1 VNKISKS
8 KSNGKVYPKN
18 NMMMMRYVGM
28 DLHKN
33 YLQIAV
39 VDEKGKLI
47 ENSKIEN
54 DIQKIGKFF
63 DHINGVKIKKQNT
76 HTKVVMESSCV
87 WYYIYEYLTEEK
99 NLNVKLSNPIK
110 TRAIAS
116 AKIKTDKLDAIK
128 LANLLRGGYI
138 SECYVPDKRI
148 IELRELV
155 RHRSALVRMRTKLKN
170 KIHGILL
177 MKGIKIINHH
187 PFSIGY
193 IEQLKKLNNYRID
206 TYIRLFSSID
216 NEIRTIS
223 KNIISFTRQNATT
236 KLLMTIP
243 GIGYYSALLVMSEI
257 GDISRFPDSNH
268 LCSYAGLVPSTHS
281 SGGIT
286 HHGPITKTGSKYLRW
301 IMIECTRSHVRY
313 NKKSNVTTFYNK
325 LLKNKGSSSKAI
337 IAASSKL
344 LKIIYWIMKEK
355 REYTNKINNQN

>member
-8 KSNGKVYPKN
+8 KSDGKVYSTN
-18 NMMMMRYVGM
+18 NMMMRYVGM

-47 ENSKIEN
+47 KNNKIEN
-54 DIQKIGKFF
+54 DIKKIGKFF
-63 DHINGVKIKKQNT
+63 DQINGFKIKNQNT
-76 HTKVVMESSCV
+76 HTTKVVMESSCV
-87 WYYIYEYLTEEK
+87 WYDIYEYLTEEK

-116 AKIKTDKLDAIK
+116 AKIKTDKLDAVK

-155 RHRSALVRMRTKLKN
+155 RHRCALVRMRTKLKN

-223 KNIISFTRQNATT
+223 KNIISFTKQNATT

-257 GDISRFPDSNH
+257 GNINRFPDSSH
-268 LCSYAGLVPSTHS
+268 LCSYAGLIPSTHS

-286 HHGPITKTGSKYLRW
+286 HYGPITKTGSKYLRW

-325 LLKNKGSSSKAI
+325 LVKNKGSSSKAI
-337 IAASSKL
+337 VAASCKL
-344 LKIIYWIMKEK
+344 LKIVYWVMKEK
-355 REYTNKINNQN
+355 REYTN